1 MRQTN
6 LLKVGLLLGLITTAP
21 ILVAADGA
29 QSIEVRLLKL
39 ERQSNNQTMLELL
52 DRIDALQAE
61 LQEMRALSEEQTH
74 MIESLKQRQRDL
86 YLDLDRRLSQTE
98 REGSVALAVSA
109 TEPDMVTGSSTAL
122 VSGSQP
128 LVQQQVTGGN
138 AAVTNLGE
146 TESAALAEEREAYQ
160 KAFNLLRQLQY
171 EPASAAFKSFI
182 KKYPKGR
189 YAHIAQYWLGEASYA
204 RRDFKQAIVDYQLL
218 IDHYPQSPKV
228 AEAMLKMGYSRWEL
242 KAVIGAK
249 TILDQLMTQYPGSP
263 EAKQGK
269 PLLDKLNSRLKK

>member
-21 ILVAADGA
+21 ILVAADGD

-86 YLDLDRRLSQTE
+86 YLDLDRRLSQKE
-98 REGSVALAVSA
+98 REGGVALTVSG
-109 TEPDMVTGSSTAL
+109 TEPGMAGSSTAL

-128 LVQQQVTGGN
+128 LVQQQQATDGGTAN
-138 AAVTNLGE
+138 SGDG
-146 TESAALAEEREAYQ
+146 ESAALAEEREAYQ

-249 TILDQLMTQYPGSP
+249 TILDQLMTQYPDSP